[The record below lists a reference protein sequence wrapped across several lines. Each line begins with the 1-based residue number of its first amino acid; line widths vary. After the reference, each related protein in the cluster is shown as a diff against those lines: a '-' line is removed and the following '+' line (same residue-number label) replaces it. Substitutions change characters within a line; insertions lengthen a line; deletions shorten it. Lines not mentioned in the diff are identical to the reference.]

1 MVRCVGSPGD
11 QSGPGHPARCDR
23 SPGQRMTTLAWYP
36 ANSADADHD
45 DLEADLCP
53 LGCPGGAV
61 WAWVADE
68 GSGWSWSVYARWL
81 WEDIDAD
88 PDRHTLAEST
98 AGSQEQ
104 AKAAVAEWV

>member
-1 MVRCVGSPGD
+1 
-11 QSGPGHPARCDR
+11 
-23 SPGQRMTTLAWYP
+23 MTTLAWYP

-61 WAWVADE
+61 WAWVADN
-68 GSGWSWSVYARWL
+68 GSGWSWSIYDRWL

-88 PDRHTLAEST
+88 PDRHTLAEDT

-104 AKAAVAEWV
+104 AKAAVAGWVAQAQAEDHEYELDLVRLGSDAG

>member
-1 MVRCVGSPGD
+1 MKL
-11 QSGPGHPARCDR
+11 
-23 SPGQRMTTLAWYP
+23 TWYP

-104 AKAAVAEWV
+104 AKAAVAEWVARAQADEREYELDLVRLGSDAG